1 MTEDQAIKAAS
12 QRREF
17 PETMEI
23 MGRIREA
30 LAAKLFL
37 TPVNARDEREALY
50 IRVQAIDAMTG
61 EMSNILTTT
70 ASEKDIAEYVES
82 LATTGK

>member
-17 PETMEI
+17 PETMEQL
-23 MGRIREA
+23 GRIRDA
-30 LAAKLFL
+30 LAAKLFT
-37 TPVNARDEREALY
+37 TPISAKDVREDIY
-50 IRVQAIDAMTG
+50 TRVQAIDALTA

-70 ASEKDIAEYVES
+70 ASEPQIAAYVES